1 MKRVYLDGNDWKLKN
16 ERIGEV
22 HATVPGCVHTDL
34 LSCGKIKDYFWR
46 DNALSVHWIE
56 DLDWEYSRV
65 FCAETGEKVKL
76 VFEGLDTYAEVLLNG
91 KHIGNTDNM
100 FIQHEFDVTDILEKE
115 NLLTVIFKS
124 PIKAVED
131 MPKREGAF
139 TSERINTRRIQCTY
153 GWDWVDRFVTCGI
166 FRSVYLKYEDDM
178 FIDNIYVATQSV
190 DSFGAQIYTE
200 LSVKNHNIGDTVKI
214 EILSPDG
221 EPVNSAEFYCKEP
234 IIVRRFDIKSPRLW
248 YPNGYGEQ
256 PLYKLRVT
264 VGNNVLEETFGI
276 RILKIVQL
284 EDEDDSE
291 YYKFAKEFQDTEI
304 GKIYS
309 FNDKPSG
316 FQLVVND
323 KPIFCKGANWVPCE
337 PFPSAE
343 TGEKIGRIIKMFSD
357 IGGNFIRV
365 WGGGIFERD
374 EFYNE
379 CDKNGILV
387 AQDFLMACGTY
398 PEKEDWFI
406 GALKCESEYVV
417 KKLRNHP
424 SLAWWH
430 GDNENA
436 QWGSD
441 TLEDYRGR
449 DSALKGIAE
458 NVYKYDN
465 MRQFLPS
472 SPYGGNVYSSATK
485 GTAHTTMYCSVIFGF
500 FKECKGDEYK
510 EFLNSFTAR
519 FISEEPIF
527 GALSNSSLR
536 RFLTEDDI
544 FGDDTEEMMRFHTKI
559 NSDFPDLYDDVKS
572 FCEKVFGKFQN
583 AADRLFKYRYLGYEW
598 LRVVFENYRRS
609 IGYCNGVVFWMLD
622 DCWPAAIGWALIDY
636 YNIPKSSYYA
646 FKRNAKSVTCSVK
659 EEGKY
664 RLYVSN
670 DSIADK
676 DVLVKA
682 YLFNLEDN
690 KTVDTF
696 EAKICSK
703 SYSADCIDLPWLP
716 DDSQF
721 IIGDIEYDGQADRCF
736 YKKKN
741 LELKNCDNLLEIE
754 KSENCVKIKADGYV
768 HVVELDGDYI
778 FSDNYFEMLPGETRT
793 VMLELCEGAQSKLVN
808 VCGYTL

>member
-1 MKRVYLDGNDWKLKN
+1 MKRVYLDVNDWKLKN
-16 ERIGEV
+16 EKVGEV
-22 HATVPGCVHTDL
+22 HATIPGCVHTDL
-34 LSCGKIKDYFWR
+34 LNCGKIEDYFWR
-46 DNALSVHWIE
+46 DNSLSAQWIE
-56 DLDWEYSRV
+56 DCDWEYSCD
-65 FCAETGEKVKL
+65 FCAKEGKKVKL
-76 VFEGLDTYAEVLLNG
+76 IFEGLDTYAEIFLNG
-91 KHIGNTDNM
+91 EHLKDTDNM
-100 FIQHEFDVTDILEKE
+100 FLQYEFDVTNILKKE
-115 NLLTVIFKS
+115 NNLTVKFKS

-131 MPKREGAF
+131 MPQRQGAF

-200 LSVKNHNIGDTVKI
+200 FSVENYELGGLVNI
-214 EILSPDG
+214 EILSPKG
-221 EPVNSAEFYCKEP
+221 NVINSTRLYCREPL
-234 IIVRRFDIKSPRLW
+234 IVRRFDIRNPELW

-264 VGNNVLEETFGI
+264 VGDNVLEDTFGI
-276 RILKIVQL
+276 RTLKIVQL
-284 EDEDDSE
+284 EDEEGSE
-291 YYKFAKEFQDTEI
+291 YYNFAKDFQDTEI

-343 TGEKIGRIIKMFSD
+343 TKEKIGRIVKMFSD

-374 EFYNE
+374 EFYYE

-406 GALKCESEYVV
+406 GALKRESEYAV

-500 FKECKGDEYK
+500 FKDCKGDEYK
-510 EFLNSFTAR
+510 EFLNSFVAR
-519 FISEEPIF
+519 FISEEPVF
-527 GALSNSSLR
+527 GGVSNSSLK
-536 RFLTEDDI
+536 RFLTYGDI
-544 FGDDTEEMMRFHTKI
+544 FNDDTEEMMRFHTKI
-559 NSDFPDLYDDVKS
+559 NPDFPDIYNDIKS
-572 FCEKVFGKFQN
+572 FCQKVFGKDET
-583 AADRLFKYRYLGYEW
+583 AADRLFKYRFLGYEW
-598 LRVVFENYRRS
+598 LRIVFENYRRCM
-609 IGYCNGVVFWMLD
+609 GYCNGVVFWMLN

-636 YNIPKSSYYA
+636 YNIPKASYYA
-646 FKRNAKSVTCSVK
+646 FKRNANSITCSIA
-659 EEGKY
+659 EAEKY
-664 RLYVSN
+664 RLYVAN
-670 DSIADK
+670 DSLDGK
-676 DVLVKA
+676 DVSIKA
-682 YLFNLEDN
+682 YLLSLKD
-690 KTVDTF
+690 KKITDTF
-696 EAKICSK
+696 ETKIHSK
-703 SYSADCIDLPWLP
+703 PYSANYIELPWTP
-716 DDSQF
+716 DDLQF
-721 IIGDIEYDGQADRCF
+721 VIGDIEYEELKDRCF
-736 YKKKN
+736 YKRKN
-741 LELKNCDNLLEIE
+741 LELKNCDNLLEVE
-754 KSENCVKIKADGYV
+754 KTENSVKIKADGYI
-768 HVVELDGDYI
+768 HAVELDGDYI

-793 VMLELCEGAQSKLVN
+793 VTFELCEGAQSKDIN